1 MSITAV
7 RVFNAAG
14 VLIEE
19 ETDGS
24 APSVND
30 PTVDIVFSDGPD
42 GARIATVSGL
52 DDLYTIAWDTSAV
65 HDQVLIKGVAGKF
78 DIGRFALTQA
88 ESDTDEVGS
97 KVIFEDDGPVNNAA
111 TVNVNV
117 DEDELT
123 GLSTGITDNDATT
136 TVASFTG
143 AQIAGL
149 VDAGADEPVKVSLN
163 PAIDGVDTGLDS
175 KGANILFDYV
185 DATHVNGVADGRTVF
200 TLVQT
205 AGADT
210 VLGTADDAFTFTLLD
225 QIDHTPLATGG
236 GDAETIALSLA
247 SVFVATDFDHAGTTG
262 DSVVID
268 AGASVTIENDVPAN
282 NAATVNVNVDEDEL
296 TGLST
301 GITDNDATTTVATFT
316 GAQIAGLVDAG
327 ADEPVK
333 VSLNPAIDGA
343 DTGLDSKGS
352 NILFDVVSATQVNG
366 VADGRTVFTLVQTA
380 GADTMLGTADD
391 AFTFTLLDQVDH
403 TPLATGGG
411 DAETIALSLASVFV
425 ATDFDGDS
433 VVIDAGASVTIENDV
448 PTIGPIADGL
458 VDFTTISGANPGDF
472 GGTSTSSVTNSLNG
486 AVGADE
492 PATFSDH
499 ELPGDRHDIRW
510 HLRGV
515 DAPEGHLGRR
525 NRCHLLPG

>member
-1 MSITAV
+1 MTNKLFVTADQALVFNFDQLASGANLFGVVGTTSTALVVIGEDITLDGAGKYIPNQTDDIKTSQGGDGATIGVDSQMFDPGEGAYFTYVTGTDVLGVGDNANSIAYDGTQEVTGAAFRISQTQGNALATAEISAYDLDDAPQGVAFVNARGTGDTVSITAV
-7 RVFNAAG
+7 RVFDAAG
-14 VLIEE
+14 ELIEE

-24 APSVND
+24 APSVDD

-111 TVNVNV
+111 TVNVDV

-175 KGANILFDYV
+175 QGANILFDYV

-205 AGADT
+205 AGA
-210 VLGTADDAFTFTLLD
+210 
-225 QIDHTPLATGG
+225 
-236 GDAETIALSLA
+236 
-247 SVFVATDFDHAGTTG
+247 
-262 DSVVID
+262 
-268 AGASVTIENDVPAN
+268 
-282 NAATVNVNVDEDEL
+282 
-296 TGLST
+296 
-301 GITDNDATTTVATFT
+301 
-316 GAQIAGLVDAG
+316 
-327 ADEPVK
+327 
-333 VSLNPAIDGA
+333 
-343 DTGLDSKGS
+343 
-352 NILFDVVSATQVNG
+352 
-366 VADGRTVFTLVQTA
+366 
-380 GADTMLGTADD
+380 
-391 AFTFTLLDQVDH
+391 
-403 TPLATGGG
+403 
-411 DAETIALSLASVFV
+411 
-425 ATDFDGDS
+425 
-433 VVIDAGASVTIENDV
+433 
-448 PTIGPIADGL
+448 
-458 VDFTTISGANPGDF
+458 
-472 GGTSTSSVTNSLNG
+472 
-486 AVGADE
+486 
-492 PATFSDH
+492 
-499 ELPGDRHDIRW
+499 
-510 HLRGV
+510 
-515 DAPEGHLGRR
+515 
-525 NRCHLLPG
+525 

>member
-1 MSITAV
+1 MPTAIHWTATRAASSPPKATRSSCSQILSTTTSSLVRPERATHRLCGLSGGDRHAGERRQVLDREYESLSHNDPTNPDDPDRVDLTNKLFVTADQAVVFNFDQLASGANLFGVVGTTSTALVVIGEDITLDAAGKYIPNQTDDIKTSQGGDGATIGVDSQMFDPGEGAYFTYVTNTSVIGVGDNANSIKYGGTQEVTGAAFRISQTQGNALATAEISAYDLDDAPQGVAFVNARGTGDPVSITAV

-14 VLIEE
+14 MLIEE

-97 KVIFEDDGPVNNAA
+97 KVLFEDDGPVNNAA

-175 KGANILFDYV
+175 KGANILFD
-185 DATHVNGVADGRTVF
+185 
-200 TLVQT
+200 
-205 AGADT
+205 
-210 VLGTADDAFTFTLLD
+210 
-225 QIDHTPLATGG
+225 
-236 GDAETIALSLA
+236 
-247 SVFVATDFDHAGTTG
+247 
-262 DSVVID
+262 
-268 AGASVTIENDVPAN
+268 
-282 NAATVNVNVDEDEL
+282 
-296 TGLST
+296 
-301 GITDNDATTTVATFT
+301 
-316 GAQIAGLVDAG
+316 
-327 ADEPVK
+327 
-333 VSLNPAIDGA
+333 
-343 DTGLDSKGS
+343 
-352 NILFDVVSATQVNG
+352 VVSATQVNG
-366 VADGRTVFTLVQTA
+366 VAGGRTVFTLVQTTVLTTCWARPMTCSPSRCWTRSTTRRWRRA
-380 GADTMLGTADD
+380 GAT
-391 AFTFTLLDQVDH
+391 
-403 TPLATGGG
+403 
-411 DAETIALSLASVFV
+411 
-425 ATDFDGDS
+425 
-433 VVIDAGASVTIENDV
+433 
-448 PTIGPIADGL
+448 
-458 VDFTTISGANPGDF
+458 
-472 GGTSTSSVTNSLNG
+472 
-486 AVGADE
+486 
-492 PATFSDH
+492 
-499 ELPGDRHDIRW
+499 
-510 HLRGV
+510 
-515 DAPEGHLGRR
+515 RR
-525 NRCHLLPG
+525 RSP